1 MRSNVRSLVA
11 LALAVAVLAYPTTV
25 FATEEGT
32 AAEGAAAGQMD
43 GRANTSGPLWLGAG
57 CLFGIFAV
65 GAAYLITPN
74 PPATRLL
81 GQSSEYVAAY
91 TDAYERAGKN
101 EQTNNA
107 LIGCLAGYAVT
118 GVIYLLAAAA
128 AASTY

>member
-11 LALAVAVLAYPTTV
+11 LALTVAVLTYPSTV
-25 FATEEGT
+25 LAQD
-32 AAEGAAAGQMD
+32 AVEGAVSGQMD
-43 GRANTSGPLWLGAG
+43 GKANTSGPLWLGAG

-91 TDAYERAGKN
+91 TDAYERAGKS

-118 GVIYLLAAAA
+118 GIIYLLAAM
-128 AASTY
+128 ASY